1 MTTIR
6 KATGDGGSNEL
17 RALPEPSTLPEPSN
31 CYPAVKQS
39 GFHPSNSAAAVR
51 LTSLR
56 RPGIFKLTF

>member
-6 KATGDGGSNEL
+6 KATGDGESNEF
-17 RALPEPSTLPEPSN
+17 RALPEPSN